1 MPFVRLCTPKIYEY
15 FYPRNFILNYLFE
28 PALTHEQQENNLDKL
43 TLAYCKTSEDSRT
56 ATIVHSYP
64 GNNDQRSWSFAG
76 RARAKLSQKPFIS
89 SLPHFHLRATLRK

>member
-28 PALTHEQQENNLDKL
+28 PALTHEQQENNIDKL
-43 TLAYCKTSEDSRT
+43 TLAYCKTSEDSHT
-56 ATIVHSYP
+56 AAIVHSYP